1 MGTNQPAAGRGPPA
15 SGLPAGGPRA
25 APRAPGG
32 GARGPPAPRGAP
44 AARGRGAPAP
54 RGRGPPPPVPTVTT
68 SAPAMSLADELA
80 AQANKLK
87 KVEAKPDTD
96 RPLTLA
102 E

>member
-1 MGTNQPAAGRGPPA
+1 MGSNQTATGRGPPA
-15 SGLPAGGPRA
+15 RGPPAGGPRG
-25 APRAPGG
+25 APRAPG
-32 GARGPPAPRGAP
+32 GARGPPAPRGPP
-44 AARGRGAPAP
+44 AASGRGAPAP
-54 RGRGPPPPVPTVTT
+54 RGRGPPPPAPTATT
-68 SAPAMSLADELA
+68 SAPAMSLADQLA

>member
-1 MGTNQPAAGRGPPA
+1 
-15 SGLPAGGPRA
+15 
-25 APRAPGG
+25 
-32 GARGPPAPRGAP
+32 
-44 AARGRGAPAP
+44 
-54 RGRGPPPPVPTVTT
+54 
-68 SAPAMSLADELA
+68 MSLADELA

>member
-1 MGTNQPAAGRGPPA
+1 MGSNQPATGRGPPA
-15 SGLPAGGPRA
+15 RGPTSGGPRA

-32 GARGPPAPRGAP
+32 ARGPAAPRGAP
-44 AARGRGAPAP
+44 TARGRGAPAP